1 MKYYEQKGDDQ
12 MVACIN
18 FDHFMHAL
26 KADTKDA
33 SVFSVEIVNS
43 EQKFMF
49 KARNIQESGEW

>member
-26 KADTKDA
+26 KTDTKDA

-43 EQKFMF
+43 E
-49 KARNIQESGEW
+49 